1 MHNIKFNFF
10 PSFIDNSNFNYLK
23 VDDKYIASLVIYDYP
38 VKIYFTQ
45 IINSIEKKYMY
56 DVSIY
61 IQKLDTL
68 KVLKDISYNLSN
80 YKSELKTTNKN
91 QIDIDLLNKQ
101 QIDSKE
107 LRKQIQLNNE
117 EVYKF
122 NLFITFYSYNKDE
135 LFKIIKNF
143 QSKLFSKQ
151 IYSNISNFRNLDSY
165 ILTLPINNY
174 DNILINKNYRNI
186 TTSTLSNIFP
196 FYTRSAFDKNGIIF
210 GYTKN
215 ENKLSIIDIFDRKYI
230 NSNIIILGSSG
241 SGKSYFTKL
250 IVLRHFLKGKIQ
262 YIFDIEGEYN
272 NLAEKLNI
280 NLVRFGNKNNN
291 KFINIMDI
299 NEGDIEIYES
309 NVLKYKIQEIIDFI
323 SIIVKLNNNDKK
335 ILKDYL
341 IKVYLEKNITYDINS
356 LYIENTDEK
365 IFIEKKL
372 KKNNMFPNMYDL
384 LNEISE
390 NDLRKK
396 IKYIVDEYSEFSN
409 YSNINLDTSVVFD
422 TSFLTY
428 DKMKVVVS
436 YLLNKI
442 NKYLRNNRLNNDVI
456 IYVDE
461 LWKYINNDVNG
472 NIAKLICS
480 LYKSIRKN
488 KASIVTITQDISD
501 FFSINK
507 GNYGKVILNNSE
519 FKVFFKLEYS
529 DSEVLSKL
537 NVIAK
542 DTLKDVS
549 RLEKGSM
556 LLGFCN
562 NNTVLKV
569 KASNYE
575 DEIIEGENNEYIGRT

>member
-299 NEGDIEIYES
+299 NEGDIEIYKS

-365 IFIEKKL
+365 IFIEKK
-372 KKNNMFPNMYDL
+372 
-384 LNEISE
+384 
-390 NDLRKK
+390 
-396 IKYIVDEYSEFSN
+396 
-409 YSNINLDTSVVFD
+409 T
-422 TSFLTY
+422 
-428 DKMKVVVS
+428 
-436 YLLNKI
+436 
-442 NKYLRNNRLNNDVI
+442 
-456 IYVDE
+456 
-461 LWKYINNDVNG
+461 
-472 NIAKLICS
+472 
-480 LYKSIRKN
+480 
-488 KASIVTITQDISD
+488 
-501 FFSINK
+501 
-507 GNYGKVILNNSE
+507 
-519 FKVFFKLEYS
+519 
-529 DSEVLSKL
+529 
-537 NVIAK
+537 
-542 DTLKDVS
+542 
-549 RLEKGSM
+549 
-556 LLGFCN
+556 
-562 NNTVLKV
+562 
-569 KASNYE
+569 
-575 DEIIEGENNEYIGRT
+575 

>member
-299 NEGDIEIYES
+299 NEGDIEIYKS

-372 KKNNMFPNMYDL
+372 KKTEMIDN
-384 LNEISE
+384 
-390 NDLRKK
+390 
-396 IKYIVDEYSEFSN
+396 
-409 YSNINLDTSVVFD
+409 
-422 TSFLTY
+422 
-428 DKMKVVVS
+428 
-436 YLLNKI
+436 
-442 NKYLRNNRLNNDVI
+442 
-456 IYVDE
+456 
-461 LWKYINNDVNG
+461 
-472 NIAKLICS
+472 A
-480 LYKSIRKN
+480 
-488 KASIVTITQDISD
+488 
-501 FFSINK
+501 
-507 GNYGKVILNNSE
+507 
-519 FKVFFKLEYS
+519 
-529 DSEVLSKL
+529 
-537 NVIAK
+537 
-542 DTLKDVS
+542 
-549 RLEKGSM
+549 
-556 LLGFCN
+556 
-562 NNTVLKV
+562 
-569 KASNYE
+569 
-575 DEIIEGENNEYIGRT
+575 